1 MLTGF
6 FLLFLV
12 DASCVDLSRTS
23 PSVACLADLGVIAES
38 LTARAECWRK
48 VVAPRLERWESCLSD
63 RVELAH
69 LQQEG
74 GLSFLVYIDVMTE

>member
-1 MLTGF
+1 M
-6 FLLFLV
+6 
-12 DASCVDLSRTS
+12 
-23 PSVACLADLGVIAES
+23 IAES

-74 GLSFLVYIDVMTE
+74 GLSFLFYIDFMTE